1 MRPDMK
7 KIVVERPRG
16 GSRVRN
22 QKFGAR
28 LRYIEDHD
36 YEDQPKKARGF
47 ESYHDGWG
55 KEFTDVL
62 NPLVRFLR
70 SNVGRP
76 WDKVYSELSANLD
89 KRKTTGRH
97 ICQHVEQM
105 VERECY
111 VDEYGKVRYS
121 RYRGY
126 IFGGGDDQQVR
137 GYYVHPRTG
146 LLCEGRR
153 QTRRERTRELMQSA
167 ATIISESRGSAGST
181 SICNFSYTPIARALS
196 CQSFSKVRPASSEF
210 TRLYCDNNG
219 GYRKHEGIWYRV
231 KLLRIVVGFKDP
243 VPDLQDI
250 FLKRRAQLNWGVNW
264 IAVEKK
270 QCNRQELKEVQRL
283 LESGKAREPK
293 A

>member
-1 MRPDMK
+1 MK
-7 KIVVERPRG
+7 KVVVERPRW

-28 LRYIEDHD
+28 LRYIEGHD
-36 YEDQPKKARGF
+36 YEEQPKKTKGF

-62 NPLVRFLR
+62 NPLKRFLR

-76 WDKVYSELSANLD
+76 WDKVYSELSAGLD

-97 ICQHVEQM
+97 IFQHVEQM

-111 VDEYGKVRYS
+111 VGDDGKVRYS

-126 IFGGGDDQQVR
+126 IFGGDNDQQVR

-153 QTRRERTRELMQSA
+153 QSRRERKRELMLAQG
-167 ATIISESRGSAGST
+167 E
-181 SICNFSYTPIARALS
+181 
-196 CQSFSKVRPASSEF
+196 V
-210 TRLYCDNNG
+210 TRLYLDKDV
-219 GYRKHEGIWYRV
+219 GYQKHEGIWYRV
-231 KLLRIVVGFKDP
+231 KWARIVVGFKDP
-243 VPDLQDI
+243 VPELQDI

-264 IAVEKK
+264 IATEKQ
-270 QCNRQELKEVQRL
+270 QCNRYELKEVQRL
-283 LESGKAREPK
+283 LESGKGREPK
-293 A
+293 TLP